1 MDDDTRD
8 RFRQLE
14 GPRSDA
20 LEDPP
25 HTATSDRF
33 DAVLAPGEK
42 APASRPSAAF
52 RPPTEKHAAITV
64 DAEGF
69 KAVPR
74 NDCPRCER
82 PNNLFDRKCVNCGA
96 RLDTPA
102 ARAHNEKLWRA
113 GLPEVEWSPPV
124 PGIPAS
130 EQEALSPQQ
139 EAARRAAMEDLAVR
153 EMSRRPR
160 RAGEQIS
167 LWRTMTGRGLNPF
180 DEERAGSQSGGNLP
194 VVAAVALALFLLTSL
209 LVCGPRLW
217 HLPLVIGVGLL
228 LVRRR
233 I

>member
-1 MDDDTRD
+1 MDDETRD

-14 GPRSDA
+14 GPRSEAADQPA
-20 LEDPP
+20 

-33 DAVLAPGEK
+33 DVVLAPGEK
-42 APASRPSAAF
+42 PPANRLSSAF
-52 RPPTEKHAAITV
+52 RPPAEDGSSIAV

-82 PNNLFDRKCVNCGA
+82 PNNLFDRTCVNCGA

-102 ARAHNEKLWRA
+102 ARTYNEKLWRA
-113 GLPEVEWSPPV
+113 SRPEAEAQEPV
-124 PGIPAS
+124 PGIPAP
-130 EQEALSPQQ
+130 EGGALSPEQ
-139 EAARRAAMEDLAVR
+139 EAARRAELEALAAR

-160 RAGEQIS
+160 RAGEQIA
-167 LWRTMTGRGLNPF
+167 LWRVLTGRADPF
-180 DEERAGSQSGGNLP
+180 DEERAPPKSAGNLP
-194 VVAAVALALFLLTSL
+194 VIAAVVLALFLLGSL
-209 LVCGPRLW
+209 MVYGPRLW
-217 HLPLVIGVGLL
+217 HLPIVVGVGLL

>member
-1 MDDDTRD
+1 MDDETRD

-20 LEDPP
+20 PDEPDHSP
-25 HTATSDRF
+25 TDQRF
-33 DAVLAPGEK
+33 DVMLAPGEK
-42 APASRPSAAF
+42 PPAPRPSSAF
-52 RPPTEKHAAITV
+52 RPPTEKHAAIVV

-124 PGIPAS
+124 PGVPAPV
-130 EQEALSPQQ
+130 QEALSPQQ
-139 EAARRAAMEDLAVR
+139 EAARRAAMEELAVR

-167 LWRTMTGRGLNPF
+167 LWRSMTGRGRNPF
-180 DEERAGSQSGGNLP
+180 DEESAGPRPSGNLP

-209 LVCGPRLW
+209 LVYGPRLW
-217 HLPLVIGVGLL
+217 HLPVVLGVGILL
-228 LVRRR
+228 GRRR
-233 I
+233 R

>member
-1 MDDDTRD
+1 MDDETRD

-14 GPRSDA
+14 RPRVDA
-20 LEDPP
+20 PDDPP

-33 DAVLAPGEK
+33 DVVLAPGEK
-42 APASRPSAAF
+42 PPADHPSSAFRAPA
-52 RPPTEKHAAITV
+52 EVHARVTV
-64 DAEGF
+64 DSEGF

-82 PNNLFDRKCVNCGA
+82 PNNLFDRKCINCGA

-113 GLPEVEWSPPV
+113 GQPEGQLAQPMPGV
-124 PGIPAS
+124 PAPQR
-130 EQEALSPQQ
+130 EMLSPQQ
-139 EAARRAAMEDLAVR
+139 EAARRAALEELAAR

-167 LWRTMTGRGLNPF
+167 LWRSMTGRGRNPF
-180 DEERAGSQSGGNLP
+180 DEESAGPRSRGNLP
-194 VVAAVALALFLLTSL
+194 VVAAVALALFLLSSL
-209 LVCGPRLW
+209 LVYGPRLW
-217 HLPLVIGVGLL
+217 HLPVVLGVGILL
-228 LVRRR
+228 GRRR

>member
-1 MDDDTRD
+1 MDDETRD

-20 LEDPP
+20 PDEPGRTPTDQ
-25 HTATSDRF
+25 RF
-33 DAVLAPGEK
+33 DVLLAPGEK
-42 APASRPSAAF
+42 PPASRPSSAF
-52 RPPTEKHAAITV
+52 RAPAQGQAAVAV

-96 RLDTPA
+96 RLDTVE
-102 ARAHNEKLWRA
+102 ARSYNEKLWRA
-113 GLPEVEWSPPV
+113 GQPEGERSQPV
-124 PGIPAS
+124 AGVPA
-130 EQEALSPQQ
+130 QEREVLSPQQ
-139 EAARRAAMEDLAVR
+139 EAVRRATLEELAAR

-167 LWRTMTGRGLNPF
+167 LWRSMTGRGQNPF
-180 DEERAGSQSGGNLP
+180 DEESAGSRSKGNLP
-194 VVAAVALALFLLTSL
+194 VIVAVALALFLLSSL
-209 LVCGPRLW
+209 LVYGPRLW
-217 HLPLVIGVGLL
+217 HLPMVIGVGLL